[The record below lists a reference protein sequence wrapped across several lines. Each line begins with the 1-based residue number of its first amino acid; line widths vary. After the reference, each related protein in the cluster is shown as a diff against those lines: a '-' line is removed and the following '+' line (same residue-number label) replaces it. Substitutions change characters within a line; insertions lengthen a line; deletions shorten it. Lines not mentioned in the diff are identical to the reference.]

1 MEATKMKKTYLS
13 PEMTRFE
20 MKMEAAFLAASS
32 IIFEP
37 EKPDENW
44 MEGIIEPKC
53 TQNGTATSLP
63 IGGQT
68 CFTVN
73 HADLQSCGLFFNLG
87 VTAKQDIV
95 KLTRISQTQ
104 YRAEKTDRL
113 CETTNIEF

>member
-1 MEATKMKKTYLS
+1 MEATKRSYLK
-13 PEMTRFE
+13 PEVERFE
-20 MKMEAAFLAASS
+20 MKMEAEFLAASS
-32 IIFEP
+32 ITFEP

-44 MEGIIEPKC
+44 MDGIIEPQC

-73 HADLQSCGLFFNLG
+73 HADLKSCGLFFNLG
-87 VTAKQDIV
+87 VTPKTDII

-113 CETTNIEF
+113 CETTSVEL